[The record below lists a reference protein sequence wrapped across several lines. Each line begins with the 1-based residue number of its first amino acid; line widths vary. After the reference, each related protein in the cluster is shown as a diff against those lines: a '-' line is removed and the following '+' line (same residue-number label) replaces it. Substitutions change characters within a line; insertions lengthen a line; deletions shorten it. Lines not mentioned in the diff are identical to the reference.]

1 LLVLKQEV
9 AGLPTSE
16 VAGLPTFEVL
26 ALLVL
31 A

>member
-1 LLVLKQEV
+1 LLVLKQEVAVPLTSEV

-16 VAGLPTFEVL
+16 VL